1 MSTSLFFRV
10 EELVLIKLT
19 GVIDMVNK
27 TKIKR
32 ERGVYEEGGRE
43 GEKKK
48 SHVTDSVS
56 RALCVCTYVCIRVCV

>member
-1 MSTSLFFRV
+1 
-10 EELVLIKLT
+10 
-19 GVIDMVNK
+19 MVNK